1 MLAPVMLKPDKYV
14 IRALL
19 GSLLHLSCQN
29 EFILH
34 QNLHHYDKQIN

>member
-1 MLAPVMLKPDKYV
+1 MLAPVMQKPDKYV

-29 EFILH
+29 EFILIKTYTTMT
-34 QNLHHYDKQIN
+34 NK